1 MTKTRMGVTV
11 REDQKEWLEDNDVNV
26 SKLLRQAIDKER
38 DDLSGIENFK
48 Q

>member
-1 MTKTRMGVTV
+1 MGVTV
-11 REDQKEWLEDNDVNV
+11 REDQKEWLEDNDVNA
-26 SKLLRQAIDKER
+26 SKLLRQAIDEER